1 MKEMEG
7 RLKEVVERE
16 RRGRRDKLERKQA
29 DNSME
34 VERGLMKAV
43 VSYFKVIFWHLGGEA
58 EENRQKYQDE
68 ALEWK
73 FPNKKLKF
81 FSPKIRLY
89 SIKYLKTESLIRLI
103 SRSVI

>member
-43 VSYFKVIFWHLGGEA
+43 VSYFKVIF
-58 EENRQKYQDE
+58 
-68 ALEWK
+68 
-73 FPNKKLKF
+73 
-81 FSPKIRLY
+81 
-89 SIKYLKTESLIRLI
+89 
-103 SRSVI
+103 